1 MTASTQTAPRQL
13 SFGRFPTAF
22 AALAMV
28 AILALVIAL
37 VALNAAKAPA
47 AVTIGSKGAPP
58 PAVIV
63 HGWSNGETSRILA
76 TRTGAGGFGGWGGP
90 RQAAPNIHGHGW
102 TGPALRPN

>member
-1 MTASTQTAPRQL
+1 VTTSTQTAPRQL

-47 AVTIGSKGAPP
+47 TVTTGAKGAPP
-58 PAVIV
+58 PAVID

-76 TRTGAGGFGGWGGP
+76 TRSGSESFGGWNGP
-90 RQAAPNIHGHGW
+90 RLVVSNIHGRGW

>member
-1 MTASTQTAPRQL
+1 VTASSQTAPRQL
-13 SFGRFPTAF
+13 SFGRFPTAL

-47 AVTIGSKGAPP
+47 AVTIGSMGAPP
-58 PAVIV
+58 PAVID

-76 TRTGAGGFGGWGGP
+76 TRSGAGGFGGWGGP
-90 RQAAPNIHGHGW
+90 RQASPNIQGRGW
-102 TGPALRPN
+102 GGPALRPN